1 MIYSSRLISSEQIQK
16 VDFEIFDFRALL
28 LLKIICLCLITTRN
42 TSGGN
47 FRSRMH
53 NIIVL
58 LYRRE
63 QNRST
68 AFCRM
73 REVKIALSLTKNIG
87 QTLSSCKDWQFLP
100 ARGDNSDQIVAWLIY
115 DFFWQISDYFFNH
128 FKYSTISHFDFL
140 ALVTWAWFHFRRCSA
155 VAEHDDMAPLE
166 NDNLSNHL

>member
-1 MIYSSRLISSEQIQK
+1 MGNNGSIITHYRPPQLGDASWSTTHWYSGLTTVLPVLHFLLAKISPFDFKSMIYSSRLISSEQIQK

-100 ARGDNSDQIVAWLIY
+100 ARGDNSDQIVAWLI
-115 DFFWQISDYFFNH
+115 
-128 FKYSTISHFDFL
+128 
-140 ALVTWAWFHFRRCSA
+140 
-155 VAEHDDMAPLE
+155 
-166 NDNLSNHL
+166 